1 MRAGGGGEARRE
13 EAIRTSDGGFCC
25 GVGGVMQ
32 MFWLVCRVASSRE
45 STTDLFRFLASSS
58 VLTWSLCFFSS

>member
-1 MRAGGGGEARRE
+1 MSRRIVQQCGPEAEARRGEARRE

-32 MFWLVCRVASSRE
+32 MFWLVVRVH
-45 STTDLFRFLASSS
+45 L
-58 VLTWSLCFFSS
+58 